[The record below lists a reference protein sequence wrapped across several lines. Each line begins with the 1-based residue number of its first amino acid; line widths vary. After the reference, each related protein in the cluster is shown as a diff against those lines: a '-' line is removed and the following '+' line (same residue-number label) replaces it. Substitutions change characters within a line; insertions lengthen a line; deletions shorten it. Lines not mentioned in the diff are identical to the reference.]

1 MKGKKLKIPNII
13 SSMSNDIHSCD
24 IGVQPKLIKKKKE
37 RKKPHPKMK
46 DLFYMKNESKKNIEK
61 KRSYTKSKRKKPQM
75 VKLLESMKAV
85 DISVN
90 KQARKR
96 KHSEFLKKLM

>member
-13 SSMSNDIHSCD
+13 KSMSNDIHVCD
-24 IGVQPKLIKKKKE
+24 IGIQPKLIRKKKE

-46 DLFYMKNESKKNIEK
+46 DLFFMKNETTKKEDK
-61 KRSYTKSKRKKPQM
+61 KRNYTKSKKKKPQM

-85 DISVN
+85 DINVN
-90 KQARKR
+90 EMARKR
-96 KHSEFLKKLM
+96 KHSEFLKKIR